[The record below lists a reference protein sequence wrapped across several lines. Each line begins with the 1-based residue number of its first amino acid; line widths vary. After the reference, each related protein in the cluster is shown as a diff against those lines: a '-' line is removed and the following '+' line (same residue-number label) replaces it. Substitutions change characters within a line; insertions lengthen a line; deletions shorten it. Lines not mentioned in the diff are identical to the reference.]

1 MTGIYFVSIVERPS
15 LRPFRKLPF
24 PSSEK
29 NIWKFSSGRSLC
41 ASDFTKVGIGFPVC
55 VESPGFTYVSPK
67 GGLLFFELEIATWKA
82 VTSLS
87 TPDYTTNQRSHL
99 LDSRSD
105 FRSHAEISLQVEFL
119 NPRFH
124 AEIISNDSIQ
134 SKLSRFGNPTFLT
147 REIFYHCISTLYF
160 FWVFRTDIT
169 LHSAKITA
177 LYDAF
182 QMIATASHYR
192 FYTLWF
198 ADHSSS
204 HQHLVGDDSEH
215 EFSWGLSKRSTMT
228 TRKFNSL
235 IWAAHFSVLL
245 F

>member
-1 MTGIYFVSIVERPS
+1 MYFYSLFWSPQGTIERD
-15 LRPFRKLPF
+15 KVN
-24 PSSEK
+24 K
-29 NIWKFSSGRSLC
+29 NSNFVLC
-41 ASDFTKVGIGFPVC
+41 FCTPTRNALSAQDPVC

-67 GGLLFFELEIATWKA
+67 GGLLFFELELATWKA

-99 LDSRSD
+99 LDSRLD
-105 FRSHAEISLQVEFL
+105 FRSHADISLQVEFL

-147 REIFYHCISTLYF
+147 REIFYHCISTLDF
-160 FWVFRTDIT
+160 LWVFRTDIT
-169 LHSAKITA
+169 LHRAKISA